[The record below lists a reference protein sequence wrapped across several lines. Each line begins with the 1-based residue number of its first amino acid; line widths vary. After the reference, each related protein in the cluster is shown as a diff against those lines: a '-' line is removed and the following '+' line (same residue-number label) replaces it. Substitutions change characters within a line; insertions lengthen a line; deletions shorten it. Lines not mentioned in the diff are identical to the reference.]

1 MRVLLLDLR
10 TIFAL
15 QSFMCLF
22 IISISL
28 VLIIYN
34 ILPKKPSR
42 KIRISFILSP
52 VFISDFYQEFNN
64 FRMKYMFNFKLV

>member
-42 KIRISFILSP
+42 KIRISFILSA
-52 VFISDFYQEFNN
+52 VFI
-64 FRMKYMFNFKLV
+64 